1 VSIEDGAVKADFHE
15 EATAA
20 AGVKIDS
27 SGGAGTTTTIKDG
40 VIHALSLY
48 EAANSKQWV
57 RFNDGTATCDI
68 DGDDYIEM
76 VADVSITLNAPM
88 TYCGTAGGGDLT
100 VDDITGGD
108 ISAAKVTIGTTGGGN
123 VARVLHSEWVNG
135 TTAGTGSSEG
145 LDQITVAAGT
155 LAATGDSL
163 EVEAR
168 YQATVAN
175 ACIFGIG
182 FNGFSNPEQNVTLS
196 ATGSLIARSTI
207 TRTGAATGRMT
218 FETEYG
224 TANYVAD
231 EMDINVT
238 WANSSTLEIK
248 LRTPTTIG
256 DCYLKSDRVMFVPA
270 VTP

>member
-1 VSIEDGAVKADFHE
+1 
-15 EATAA
+15 
-20 AGVKIDS
+20 
-27 SGGAGTTTTIKDG
+27 
-40 VIHALSLY
+40 
-48 EAANSKQWV
+48 
-57 RFNDGTATCDI
+57 
-68 DGDDYIEM
+68 
-76 VADVSITLNAPM
+76 M
-88 TYCGTAGGGDLT
+88 TYCGTAGAGDLT
-100 VDDITGGD
+100 VDDVTGGD

-145 LDQITVAAGT
+145 LDQITVVAGT

-182 FNGFSNPEQNVTLS
+182 FNGFGNPEQNVTLS
-196 ATGSLIARSTI
+196 TTGTLIARSTI

-218 FETEYG
+218 FETVSG

-248 LRTPTTIG
+248 LRTPTATG